1 MNNWTTWSVFIQC
14 PPFIDSQDI
23 SRTHGRTGASGNKKF
38 PGAMLPLF
46 DQNLQTSC
54 LNFLSRSS
62 PLPPWGD
69 PVTSKWCSFVWNSDF
84 HTCARFQSLNS
95 SAIAI
100 ASQFALNRPK
110 TDLLGAFIHSQARMR
125 EALKRANVK
134 VNKFPSSLL
143 SLFFWRK

>member
-1 MNNWTTWSVFIQC
+1 MNNVKCIYPESSIYRFPGYIQ
-14 PPFIDSQDI
+14 DT
-23 SRTHGRTGASGNKKF
+23 RLGEASGNKKF

-62 PLPPWGD
+62 PSSLPEVIQLHRNCAVLG
-69 PVTSKWCSFVWNSDF
+69 WNSDF

-134 VNKFPSSLL
+134 VNKFPSSVL